1 MIVIASPIMAKT
13 KKTTTKGKRYTTA
26 EKQEV
31 LDYVASVDAEK
42 GRGGVAAA
50 ARQFGITPL
59 TVTAWKKR
67 FGTDASSAP
76 ARASS
81 KEASVT
87 ASRGA
92 TTQSRALHRLGEILD
107 AIEAHKAKIVTLEKE
122 YAKLK
127 KKV

>member
-1 MIVIASPIMAKT
+1 MAK
-13 KKTTTKGKRYTTA
+13 KKMTKGKRYTTE

-31 LDYVASVDAEK
+31 LDFVASVDSEK

-50 ARQFGITPL
+50 QRKFGITAL
-59 TVTAWKKR
+59 TITNWKNKAE
-67 FGTDASSAP
+67 GGSPSGASK
-76 ARASS
+76 SS
-81 KEASVT
+81 

-92 TTQSRALHRLGEILD
+92 TAQSRVLHRLGEILD
-107 AIEAHKAKIVTLEKE
+107 LVATKEAEIAALNKE

>member
-1 MIVIASPIMAKT
+1 MAKT

-31 LDYVASVDAEK
+31 LDYVASVDSDK

-50 ARQFGITPL
+50 ARKFGITPL

-76 ARASS
+76 ARASN
-81 KEASVT
+81 KETSASVS
-87 ASRGA
+87 AARGA
-92 TTQSRALHRLGEILD
+92 TSQSRALHRLGEILD
-107 AIEAHKAKIVTLEKE
+107 SIAAHKAKIETLEKE

>member
-1 MIVIASPIMAKT
+1 MAKT
-13 KKTTTKGKRYTTA
+13 KKTTKGKRYSTA

-31 LDYVASVDAEK
+31 LDYVASVDSDK

-59 TVTAWKKR
+59 TITAWKKR
-67 FGTDASSAP
+67 FGTDASAPTTSAG
-76 ARASS
+76 AGKA
-81 KEASVT
+81 

-92 TTQSRALHRLGEILD
+92 TAQSRLLHRLGEILD
-107 AIEAHKAKIVTLEKE
+107 ELESHKSKIANLEKE